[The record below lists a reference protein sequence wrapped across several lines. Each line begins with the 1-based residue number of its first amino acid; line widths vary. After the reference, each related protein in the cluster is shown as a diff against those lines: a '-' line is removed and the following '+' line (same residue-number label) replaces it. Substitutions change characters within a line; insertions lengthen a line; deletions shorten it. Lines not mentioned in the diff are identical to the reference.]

1 MPYVVLVVQL
11 PHIIRSERLT
21 GPSSQLGQQT
31 KLNEYYFH
39 YLASL
44 APNHLY
50 LLVML

>member
-1 MPYVVLVVQL
+1 MLSL
-11 PHIIRSERLT
+11 SSNCRIFLEAKELT
-21 GPSSQLGQQT
+21 GSSSQLGQQT

-39 YLASL
+39 YLAPL